1 MNKYITA
8 LFVVLAAT
16 GVEAQTYQSALKAA
30 LENCSLE
37 EIYHHVEQCGI
48 ETELLP
54 IIEAFK
60 NIQKEK
66 KKTPTYSKANLLV
79 CEDTTSKSVNDILT
93 NYNKQTH
100 IYLQNPSNNGTIIIR
115 APNMN

>member
-16 GVEAQTYQSALKAA
+16 GVEAQTYKSALKAA

-66 KKTPTYSKANLLV
+66 MLLLRLNLCHVAKYKLTK
-79 CEDTTSKSVNDILT
+79 ESVPENIL
-93 NYNKQTH
+93 KH
-100 IYLQNPSNNGTIIIR
+100 V
-115 APNMN
+115 

>member
-16 GVEAQTYQSALKAA
+16 GVKAQTYKSALKAA

-37 EIYHHVEQCGI
+37 EIYHHVELCGI

-79 CEDTTSKSVNDILT
+79 CEDTTSKSFNDILT

>member
-16 GVEAQTYQSALKAA
+16 GVEAQTYKSALKAA

-37 EIYHHVEQCGI
+37 EIYHHVELCGI

-66 KKTPTYSKANLLV
+66 KKH
-79 CEDTTSKSVNDILT
+79 
-93 NYNKQTH
+93 QH
-100 IYLQNPSNNGTIIIR
+100 IVRPISSFARIPHQIF
-115 APNMN
+115 

>member
-16 GVEAQTYQSALKAA
+16 GVEAQTYKSALKAA

-79 CEDTTSKSVNDILT
+79 CEDTTSNLLMIFS
-93 NYNKQTH
+93 Q
-100 IYLQNPSNNGTIIIR
+100 TIINKHTYIYR
-115 APNMN
+115 IHRIIELLSFVPQT